1 MKRTGVKII
10 SLLLAAIM
18 LIGCFVGCSKKG
30 ETLLSIENTEISVN
44 LYMLYLS
51 RMKGLICAGNSAATG
66 DSFWDT
72 IMSADGATTYNKY
85 YCDMVLENAKAYLA
99 AAYEFDKR
107 GYKLPQSTIDAINA
121 DIKDLMEADANG
133 SKTQF
138 NNILA
143 QYGANYDVLREA
155 YMIDAK
161 MNYLKDA
168 IYGADGSLIGENLYD
183 DYYRN
188 NYVRFKQIFFY
199 TYDYVYVT
207 DGDGQEIYYYPGTNK
222 IAYDTGATV
231 KKDAQG
237 NPVKDSMGETIY
249 VNVNENGEMTV
260 AYNITDGERRKAM
273 DEDGNYIVKPV
284 GDEELEA
291 IMASAN
297 EMYAKVT
304 AISKDFT
311 TFDNYASDKTEY
323 PSGVYVAKDSNYVS
337 EVIDEVFDME
347 IGEVR
352 TVRSDLGIHIL
363 MKYELEDGGY
373 KKNDNSD
380 FFISTETGNFV
391 FLEDL
396 KNQLLSELIKPNLDK
411 IAIAA
416 EALEGIDMKSVEPNF
431 YY

>member
-199 TYDYVYVT
+199 TYD
-207 DGDGQEIYYYPGTNK
+207 
-222 IAYDTGATV
+222 
-231 KKDAQG
+231 
-237 NPVKDSMGETIY
+237 
-249 VNVNENGEMTV
+249 
-260 AYNITDGERRKAM
+260 
-273 DEDGNYIVKPV
+273 
-284 GDEELEA
+284 
-291 IMASAN
+291 
-297 EMYAKVT
+297 
-304 AISKDFT
+304 
-311 TFDNYASDKTEY
+311 
-323 PSGVYVAKDSNYVS
+323 
-337 EVIDEVFDME
+337 
-347 IGEVR
+347 
-352 TVRSDLGIHIL
+352 
-363 MKYELEDGGY
+363 
-373 KKNDNSD
+373 
-380 FFISTETGNFV
+380 
-391 FLEDL
+391 
-396 KNQLLSELIKPNLDK
+396 
-411 IAIAA
+411 
-416 EALEGIDMKSVEPNF
+416 
-431 YY
+431 